1 MYEYMKMIIS
11 TYGNMMN
18 LRERIIH
25 KTGIEILCESILKEN
40 FSKTVKAPVFREEKN
55 LIMC

>member
-1 MYEYMKMIIS
+1 
-11 TYGNMMN
+11 MN